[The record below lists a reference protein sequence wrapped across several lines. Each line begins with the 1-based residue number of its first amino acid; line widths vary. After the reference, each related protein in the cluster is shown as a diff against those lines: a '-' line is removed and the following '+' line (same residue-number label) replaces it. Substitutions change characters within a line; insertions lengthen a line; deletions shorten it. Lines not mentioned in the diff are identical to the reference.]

1 MHPLAQLGKGSLGRP
16 LRILGIGR
24 AGDETERAGRG
35 TYRQIFI
42 LSQTANQQELL
53 RSVRK
58 PRGREAG
65 VPGQPKKKTSRG
77 KICIACHVPHRAPP
91 APLSSTSPLP

>member
-1 MHPLAQLGKGSLGRP
+1 
-16 LRILGIGR
+16 
-24 AGDETERAGRG
+24 
-35 TYRQIFI
+35 
-42 LSQTANQQELL
+42 
-53 RSVRK
+53 
-58 PRGREAG
+58 